1 MAYNGKIALVTG
13 GGSGMGQL
21 AARRFADGGA
31 KVAAFDVNEVGL
43 GETSRSSDNIFTQIV
58 DVTQPEGVAEA
69 VAQVERDL
77 GPVDRVYHAAAIMPL
92 GKILD
97 QDTAIIH
104 KIMEVNY
111 GGLVNMAKSAL
122 PPMLE
127 RGRGEFVSFASLA
140 GWFPALYVGAYNA
153 SKFATV
159 AFTEVLAHENR
170 GKGVKFTCVCPP
182 PVATPLLQQGKDTVW
197 PKLFDQAPPIE
208 PSVVLDAIET
218 CLDKDELMCFP
229 TTEAKWGWRMRR
241 WFPELMW
248 KQVHKAE
255 GF

>member
-1 MAYNGKIALVTG
+1 MAFSGKIALITG

-21 AARRFADGGA
+21 AARRLAAAGA

-43 GETSRSSDNIFTQIV
+43 GETSRSSENIYTQVV
-58 DVTQPEGVAEA
+58 DVTEQAAVEDA
-69 VAQVERDL
+69 VARVEADL

-97 QDTAIIH
+97 QDTALIH
-104 KIMEVNY
+104 KIMAINY
-111 GGLVNMAKSAL
+111 GGLVNMAKHAL
-122 PPMLE
+122 PPMLA
-127 RGRGEFVSFASLA
+127 RGRGEFISFASLA

-170 GKGVKFTCVCPP
+170 GRGVKFVCVCPP

-208 PSVVLDAIET
+208 PGVVLDAIDAS
-218 CLDKDELMCFP
+218 LAKGELMCFP
-229 TTEAKWGWRMRR
+229 TKEAKWGWRMRR